1 MSSAGGECGGLPAD
15 PEEGLNRGEFEGRA
29 EEHALALLEFP
40 RVLERIAVH
49 ATSEPGR
56 AAVLELRPWR
66 ELEAVQE
73 ALATA
78 DEMIGLVLRLEQWSP
93 PPIPDVG
100 RLVATVGVEGAV
112 LDVDQLASL
121 LQLLRAS
128 RLARADLRKFQEDL
142 PRLARIAD
150 RMVRLP
156 DVEARLARSLDPNG
170 GLADA
175 ASAELGRLRKS
186 LRGSRSALVRR
197 LERYVRQLPE
207 RLQVPDASVT
217 LRAGRYCVPV
227 RREGTSLVGGIV
239 HDESATHRTIFVE
252 PPEAI
257 DPMNRIA
264 ELERAEAREI
274 HRVLR
279 ELTELLRP
287 EAEALSESL
296 HALARADSLYARARY
311 ALAHGGTRPV
321 VTAADWLPGQVA
333 YRAVEA
339 RHPLLET
346 GGEPVVPF
354 HLDLQSD
361 ERVLLISGPNAGGKT
376 VLLKAVGLLSA
387 MAQSGI
393 VPPVGEGTHFPL
405 FGSFYAIIGDEQSIQ
420 ASLSTFSAQVEGL
433 RHILEQAGRDS
444 LILVDELGGNT
455 DPAEGGALAAAIL
468 LRLAGQGGL
477 SVVTTHLGELKDL
490 AIHETS
496 IVNASLQ
503 FDTEAMRPT
512 FRLLRDRPGRS
523 YALEIA
529 GRLGLPEDV
538 LSAARSRLT
547 SGERRIEA
555 VLRDLEEREAEV
567 DRLAVEAR
575 LAARRTREAEQRLE
589 ESVDRLGRREKEIE
603 VEAKTRAE
611 SYLLDARRA
620 VEAEVERLRK
630 TAEGSSSEQAGGV
643 EPLDVAVRGARSRV
657 EKLLRDSRTADESV
671 SPPGPTGPSS
681 LVVGEG
687 ARSSSLSVEGEV
699 LEIRGEEA
707 VLESGGIRFTLPLT
721 DLVHTGGER
730 KSRTPA
736 ASAPLPEIA
745 PATEV
750 DLRGLRVEE
759 VESVLCQGLDA
770 AVVND
775 VPSLRIIHG
784 KGTGALRDEVS
795 RIVELDERV
804 RFSRPGGFQEGG
816 SGVTVVEFVSLI
828 D

>member
-1 MSSAGGECGGLPAD
+1 
-15 PEEGLNRGEFEGRA
+15 LNRAESEVQA
-29 EEHALALLEFP
+29 EEHALAVLEFP
-40 RVLERIAVH
+40 RVLERIAGY

-56 AAVLELRPWR
+56 ADVLALRPWR
-66 ELEAVQE
+66 ELMAVQE
-73 ALATA
+73 ALTAA
-78 DEMIGLVLRLEQWSP
+78 DEMVGLLLRLEQWSP
-93 PPIPDVG
+93 PPIPDAG
-100 RLVATVGVEGAV
+100 RLVKKVGLEGAV
-112 LDVDQLASL
+112 LDVDQLSSI

-128 RLARADLRKFQEDL
+128 RIVRAGLRMFPEDL
-142 PRLARIAD
+142 PRLAGLAD

-156 DVEARLARSLDPNG
+156 DLESRLDRSLDPNG

-175 ASAELGRLRKS
+175 ASPELGRLRKS
-186 LRGSRSALVRR
+186 LRGSRAALVRR

-207 RLQVPDASVT
+207 GLQVPDGSVT

-227 RREGTSLVGGIV
+227 RREGMSRVGGIV
-239 HDESATHRTIFVE
+239 HDESTTHRTIFVE

-257 DPMNRIA
+257 EAMNRIA
-264 ELERAEAREI
+264 ELERGEAREI

-287 EAEALSESL
+287 EAAALSESL
-296 HALARADSLYARARY
+296 HALAQADSLYARARY

-321 VTAADWLPGQVA
+321 VTAVDWRSGHVA

-376 VLLKAVGLLSA
+376 VLLKAIGLLSA

-405 FGSFYAIIGDEQSIQ
+405 FRSFFAIIGDEQSIQ
-420 ASLSTFSAQVEGL
+420 ASLSTFSAQVKGL
-433 RHILEQAGRDS
+433 RHILEEADRDS

-455 DPAEGGALAAAIL
+455 DPAEGGALAAAVL

-477 SVVTTHLGELKDL
+477 SVATTHLGELKDL
-490 AIHETS
+490 AIDETS

-503 FDTEAMRPT
+503 FDSEAMRPT

-529 GRLGLPEDV
+529 RRLGLPEDV
-538 LSAARSRLT
+538 LSTARSRLT

-575 LAARRTREAEQRLE
+575 LSTRRTRETEQRLE
-589 ESVDRLGRREKEIE
+589 ESVERLGRREKEIE
-603 VEAKTRAE
+603 GEARKRAE
-611 SYLLDARRA
+611 RYLLDARRA
-620 VEAEVERLRK
+620 VEAEVERLRN
-630 TAEGSSSEQAGGV
+630 TAEGSSDRQAPDA
-643 EPLDVAVRGARSRV
+643 EPFNVAVRGARSRV
-657 EKLLRDSRTADESV
+657 EKLLRDSRREDATVSLPLATGETA
-671 SPPGPTGPSS
+671 
-681 LVVGEG
+681 LVVGER
-687 ARSSSLSVEGEV
+687 ARSRSLSIEGEV
-699 LEIRGEEA
+699 LEIRDEEA
-707 VLESGGIRFTLPLT
+707 VLESGGIRFTLPLA
-721 DLVHTGGER
+721 DLVQT
-730 KSRTPA
+730 SRDSRSRAPA
-736 ASAPLPEIA
+736 GPASLPEIA

-759 VESVLCQGLDA
+759 VEAVLCQGLDA
-770 AVVND
+770 AFVND
-775 VPSLRIIHG
+775 VPNLRIIHG

-795 RIVELDERV
+795 RIVELDGRV
-804 RFSRPGGFQEGG
+804 RSCRLGGFQEGG
-816 SGVTVVEFVSLI
+816 SGVTVVEFGSLI